1 MKGFARFGFLDWP
14 SSVTLFI
21 NKSRFCHILA
31 GPQQRVY
38 QETSRLTSRLVINGL
53 RVEDAG
59 RYKCEL
65 GPLDSTMQL
74 NVRGKPKCYNCNITR
89 TPKERYISGLVINEL
104 CVAEAGQ
111 YKCEVGP
118 LDLTRLLNGRS
129 PNVTIVTYPLGKCIF
144 PTRKLKGRTCCG

>member
-1 MKGFARFGFLDWP
+1 MTSAPAYMQTLKALYQSLAFVSIDVGEVINMFPSQSKVFKMKDFPRLGFWFGLVV
-14 SSVTLFI
+14 SSSLLI
-21 NKSRFCHILA
+21 IKLCFCHIQA

-74 NVRGKPKCYNCNITR
+74 NVRGKPK
-89 TPKERYISGLVINEL
+89 
-104 CVAEAGQ
+104 
-111 YKCEVGP
+111 
-118 LDLTRLLNGRS
+118 
-129 PNVTIVTYPLGKCIF
+129 
-144 PTRKLKGRTCCG
+144 